1 MGNRMTN
8 PGFRL
13 RTRGVLLFFTLVL
26 ASLACNLGTG
36 ARPDQED
43 TPVPIPITTESVE
56 ELKENLQA
64 AATQAST
71 SGVVTIEFDEAQLTS
86 LVAFELDKQENPIF
100 QDPQVYLR
108 DGQVQLYGN
117 AVQSGITLP
126 VSIIAT
132 LSVDERGMPRYDIL
146 SATAGPVPLPQS
158 ILDQLTDQFDQ
169 AIASKLDAENSNLV
183 VEDIVIA
190 DGKMTITGRTR

>member
-8 PGFRL
+8 PGRRL
-13 RTRGVLLFFTLVL
+13 RWRGLLIFSAL
-26 ASLACNLGTG
+26 ALAGLACNLGTG
-36 ARPDQED
+36 SRPVQQE
-43 TPVPIPITTESVE
+43 TPIPVTTESVE

-71 SGVVTIEFDEAQLTS
+71 SGVVTVEFDEAQLTS
-86 LVAFELDKQENPIF
+86 LVAFELAKQEDQVF

-108 DGQVQLYGN
+108 DGQIQLYGN

-132 LSVDERGMPRYDIL
+132 LSVDEQGMPRYEII

-158 ILDQLTDQFDQ
+158 ILDQLTDRFDQ
-169 AIASKLDAENSNLV
+169 AIASQLDAENSNMI
-183 VEDIVIA
+183 VEDIVIT
-190 DGKMTITGRTR
+190 DGKLTITGRTR